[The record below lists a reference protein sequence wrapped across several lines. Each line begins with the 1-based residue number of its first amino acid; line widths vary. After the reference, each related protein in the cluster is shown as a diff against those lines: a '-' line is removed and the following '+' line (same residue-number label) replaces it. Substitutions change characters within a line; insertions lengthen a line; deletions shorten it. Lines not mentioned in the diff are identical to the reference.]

1 MGMTIEEAAARGVAS
16 AIYADRWPDRLAVRD
31 AHAHRTFKALHENAN
46 RLAQVFINAGLRPGD
61 GIALLCGN
69 RCEFIETFL
78 ASQRTGLRL
87 TPVNWHLSGPEAAY
101 IIEDCEARAIVA
113 ESRFLNEEWIGNLSG
128 LHVKLS
134 VGGASSGYEAYDAA
148 LADSRPDELEK
159 PVHGTI
165 MLYTS
170 GTTGRPKGVL
180 RRHPEPVFPQ
190 LAGSFSE
197 FDPETD
203 VQLCCGPAY
212 HAAPL
217 LFDIR
222 WPLASGVRIE
232 LLDGWDSRRVLE
244 TITREKVTHA
254 HMVPIMFQRLLALP
268 KAERDQFD
276 VQSLRKIFHG
286 AAPCP
291 PDVKRAM
298 IDWFG
303 PVLHEYYAG
312 SEGGAGIHITSQ
324 EWLEKPGSVGR
335 IPSDGSVRILDE
347 TGGPAAQG
355 ADGTIYHLADAN
367 NPFEYFKAPDKTAAQ
382 SRDGYFTLGDI
393 GHVDTDG
400 FLFLTGR
407 SAECII
413 SGGVNIYP
421 QEIDDAIARHPGV
434 ADVCSIGAPNAEWGE
449 EVRAVIQ
456 LKAGYIASD
465 KLAAEILKTAAETL
479 ARFKQPRGI
488 DFVNELPR
496 LPSGKIQR
504 ERVRAP
510 YWAGREKQI

>member
-1 MGMTIEEAAARGVAS
+1 MKIEEALEAGVLSAVHAA
-16 AIYADRWPDRLAVRD
+16 RWPDRIAVQD
-31 AHAHRTFKALHENAN
+31 PASHRTFRALHENAN
-46 RLAQVFINAGLRPGD
+46 RLARVIRAAGLKPGD
-61 GIALLCGN
+61 GIALMCSN
-69 RCEFIETFL
+69 RCEFVEAFL

-87 TPVNWHLSGPEAAY
+87 TPVNWHLSAAEAAY
-101 IIEDCEARAIVA
+101 IVEDCEARAIIA
-113 ESRFLNEEWIGNLSG
+113 EDRFVTGEWSDTLSG
-128 LHVKLS
+128 LDLRLS
-134 VGGASSGYEAYDAA
+134 IGGAAKGWQAYDAA
-148 LADSRPDELEK
+148 LAAESGEDLPG

-180 RRHPEPVFPQ
+180 RRKPEPVAPQ
-190 LAGSFSE
+190 LAGSFTAY
-197 FDPETD
+197 DPDTD

-222 WPLASGVRIE
+222 WPLASGVRII
-232 LLDGWDSRRVLE
+232 LMDAWDSCRVLE
-244 TITREKVTHA
+244 TIARERITHA

-268 KAERDQFD
+268 EEIRSSFN
-276 VQSLRKIFHG
+276 VSSVRKIFHG

-291 PDVKRAM
+291 PEVKRAM

-324 EWLEKPGSVGR
+324 EWLQKPGSVGR
-335 IPSDGSVRILDE
+335 IPADGSVRILAE
-347 TGGPAAQG
+347 SGEPVAPGQ
-355 ADGTIYHLADAN
+355 DGMIYHAADTS
-367 NPFEYFKAPDKTAAQ
+367 NPFEYFKAPEKTAAQ

-393 GHVDTDG
+393 GHVDEDG

-434 ADVCSIGAPNAEWGE
+434 ADVCTIGAPNTEWGE

-456 LKAGYIASD
+456 LKPGYTASD
-465 KLAAEILKTAAETL
+465 ALAAEILRTAGETL
-479 ARFKQPRGI
+479 SKFKHPRAV
-488 DFVNELPR
+488 DFVDELPR
-496 LPSGKIQR
+496 LPSGKIPR

-510 YWAGREKQI
+510 YWAGREKKI

>member
-1 MGMTIEEAAARGVAS
+1 MTIEEAAARGVAS

-113 ESRFLNEEWIGNLSG
+113 ESRFLNTEWIGNLSG

-134 VGGASSGYEAYDAA
+134 VGGASSGCDAYDAA
-148 LADSRPDELEK
+148 LAASRPDELEN

-180 RRHPEPVFPQ
+180 RRHPEPVGPQ

-244 TITREKVTHA
+244 TITR
-254 HMVPIMFQRLLALP
+254 
-268 KAERDQFD
+268 
-276 VQSLRKIFHG
+276 
-286 AAPCP
+286 
-291 PDVKRAM
+291 
-298 IDWFG
+298 
-303 PVLHEYYAG
+303 
-312 SEGGAGIHITSQ
+312 
-324 EWLEKPGSVGR
+324 
-335 IPSDGSVRILDE
+335 
-347 TGGPAAQG
+347 
-355 ADGTIYHLADAN
+355 
-367 NPFEYFKAPDKTAAQ
+367 
-382 SRDGYFTLGDI
+382 
-393 GHVDTDG
+393 
-400 FLFLTGR
+400 
-407 SAECII
+407 
-413 SGGVNIYP
+413 
-421 QEIDDAIARHPGV
+421 
-434 ADVCSIGAPNAEWGE
+434 
-449 EVRAVIQ
+449 
-456 LKAGYIASD
+456 
-465 KLAAEILKTAAETL
+465 
-479 ARFKQPRGI
+479 
-488 DFVNELPR
+488 
-496 LPSGKIQR
+496 
-504 ERVRAP
+504 
-510 YWAGREKQI
+510 

>member
-1 MGMTIEEAAARGVAS
+1 MMMEKALETGVLS
-16 AIYADRWPDRLAVRD
+16 AIYASRWPERVAVQD
-31 AHAHRTFKALHENAN
+31 SMTSRTFRTLHENAN
-46 RLAQVFINAGLRPGD
+46 RLGRALRGAGLQPGD
-61 GIALLCGN
+61 SIALMCSN
-69 RCEFIETFL
+69 RCEFVETLL

-87 TPVNWHLSGPEAAY
+87 TPVNWHLSAAEAAY
-101 IIEDCEARAIVA
+101 IVKDCEARAVIA
-113 ESRFLNEEWIGNLSG
+113 EDRFLREERSHLLSG
-128 LHVKLS
+128 LDLTLS
-134 VGGASSGYEAYDAA
+134 IGGASQGFMAYETA
-148 LADSRPDELEK
+148 LQGSSAEDLSD

-180 RRHPEPVFPQ
+180 RRRAEPVAPQ
-190 LAGSFSE
+190 LAGSFAA

-222 WPLASGVRIE
+222 WPLASGVRIV
-232 LLDGWDSRRVLE
+232 LLEAWDTRRVLE
-244 TITREKVTHA
+244 TIEHEKITHA

-268 KAERDQFD
+268 EADRQRYDITS
-276 VQSLRKIFHG
+276 VRKIFHG

-291 PDVKRAM
+291 QDVKRAM
-298 IDWFG
+298 INWFG

-312 SEGGAGIHITSQ
+312 SEGGAGIHITT
-324 EWLEKPGSVGR
+324 EDWLKKPGSVGR
-335 IPSDGSVRILDE
+335 LPEDGSVRILDDN
-347 TGGPAAQG
+347 GVPVAQG
-355 ADGTIYHLADAN
+355 HDGMIYHRADAD
-367 NPFEYFKAPDKTAAQ
+367 NPFEYFKAPEKTAAQ

-393 GHVDTDG
+393 GHVDEDG

-421 QEIDDAIARHPGV
+421 QEIDEAIARHPSV
-434 ADVCSIGAPNAEWGE
+434 ADVCTIGAPNVEWGE

-456 LKAGYIASD
+456 LKPGYTASET
-465 KLAAEILKTAAETL
+465 LAAEILQTAALTL
-479 ARFKQPRGI
+479 SRFKQPRAI
-488 DFVNELPR
+488 DFVDQLPR
-496 LPSGKIQR
+496 LPSGKILR

-510 YWAGREKQI
+510 YWAGRDKQI

>member
-1 MGMTIEEAAARGVAS
+1 MMMEEAAASGMLS
-16 AIYADRWPDRLAVRD
+16 AIYAARWPGRVAIQDLGS
-31 AHAHRTFKALHENAN
+31 HRTFRALHENAN
-46 RLAQVFINAGLRPGD
+46 RLARVLRNAGLQPGD
-61 GIALLCGN
+61 GIALMCSN
-69 RCEFIETFL
+69 RCEFVETFL
-78 ASQRTGLRL
+78 ASQRAGLRL

-101 IIEDCEARAIVA
+101 IVKDCEARAIIA
-113 ESRFLNEEWIGNLSG
+113 EDRFLTQEWSG
-128 LHVKLS
+128 ILEGLDVKLS
-134 VGGASSGYEAYDAA
+134 IGGASPGCEIYEAA
-148 LADSRPDELEK
+148 LAASSADDLPD

-180 RRHPEPVFPQ
+180 RRHPEPVSPQ
-190 LAGSFSE
+190 LAGSFAA

-222 WPLASGVRIE
+222 WPLASGVRIV
-232 LLDGWDSRRVLE
+232 LLDAWDSRRVLQ
-244 TITREKVTHA
+244 TIEHEKVTHA

-268 KAERDQFD
+268 EDERRRFD
-276 VQSLRKIFHG
+276 TGSVRKIFHG

-298 IDWFG
+298 INWFG

-312 SEGGAGIHITSQ
+312 SEGGAGIHITS
-324 EWLEKPGSVGR
+324 EDWLKKPGSVGR
-335 IPSDGSVRILDE
+335 LPSDGSVRILGDD
-347 TGGPAAQG
+347 GLPVARGS
-355 ADGTIYHLADAN
+355 DGTIYHAADAS
-367 NPFEYFKAPDKTAAQ
+367 NPFEYFKAPEKTAAQ

-393 GHVDTDG
+393 GHADEDG

-434 ADVCSIGAPNAEWGE
+434 ADVCTIGAPNTEWGE

-456 LKAGYIASD
+456 LKPGFSASD
-465 KLAAEILKTAAETL
+465 ALAAEILETASRTL
-479 ARFKQPRGI
+479 SRFKQPRAI
-488 DFVNELPR
+488 EFVDELPR
-496 LPSGKIQR
+496 LPSGKILR

-510 YWAGREKQI
+510 YWAGREKKI